1 MGFLEGIYRIKVS
14 LYHLTKTVKRI
25 FHLIRGQVPLW
36 VVHILAGLHILS
48 GVDAGGKTL
57 KLLICSPKDYS
68 GNAIRGRENMQ
79 CFEIYE
85 SSMRP
90 RDYSL
95 LSIIHKYLQA
105 TMQLLCL
112 VILPQ
117 EMQAM

>member
-1 MGFLEGIYRIKVS
+1 
-14 LYHLTKTVKRI
+14 
-25 FHLIRGQVPLW
+25 
-36 VVHILAGLHILS
+36 
-48 GVDAGGKTL
+48 
-57 KLLICSPKDYS
+57 
-68 GNAIRGRENMQ
+68 MQ

-117 EMQAM
+117 EMQAMQENSLLAFGLHLCGVLYNTWIFTESALAERDGKRCNCLAVLTCAMDTTTFQSELIELPLSSK